1 MLKGIKSKL
10 MGGAP
15 SAPSAPP
22 EPSSE
27 KENPI
32 PPETPQPSLEKHRRL
47 EDMADSGESFLSA
60 RSSFKG
66 DLSGPAGARIAG
78 EVQGNIRCEG
88 LIRTEETAKI
98 KGNVYSPHVILEGE
112 LEGDICSAVRVEL
125 RSKAK
130 MRGNIETQ
138 ELAIAE
144 GCFFEGQISMG
155 TPEAQPVRFKE
166 KRHPEAAE

>member
-10 MGGAP
+10 MGA
-15 SAPSAPP
+15 APSAPP
-22 EPSSE
+22 DTSSKE
-27 KENPI
+27 ENPM
-32 PPETPQPSLEKHRRL
+32 PQETPRPSPEKHRRL

-60 RSSFKG
+60 HSSFIG

-78 EVQGNIRCEG
+78 ELQGNIHCEG
-88 LIRTEETAKI
+88 LVRTEETAKI
-98 KGNVYSPHVILEGE
+98 KGNIHSPHVILEGD

-125 RSKAK
+125 RSRAK
-130 MRGNIETQ
+130 MRGNIEAQ

-155 TPEAQPVRFKE
+155 GPEAQPVRFKE